1 MVTTGYAQVLSR
13 QPSEEIFV
21 LDLVRKDG
29 SRFVTAAGSN
39 QGVREARMRHKAV
52 SGEVSHWTRDG
63 EPFRC
68 LTDNTYGERL
78 PDWRLNERF
87 SL

>member
-1 MVTTGYAQVLSR
+1 M
-13 QPSEEIFV
+13 PDPEIFV

-52 SGEVSHWTRDG
+52 SGEVAHWR
-63 EPFRC
+63 RC
-68 LTDNTYGERL
+68 GVDPTGYRHPMDSWELQ
-78 PDWRLNERF
+78 ERF